1 MNKKLDLEK
10 SKQYTLSIRL
20 SADGFS
26 FSIYDPTEKA
36 SIIHTA
42 YRIEPNIS
50 LTANVKQAWAKN
62 EFLKL
67 PFKRVNLLI
76 DTPRYTT
83 VPLELF
89 EEAQAETIYYHNHP
103 RNLSEVVSYNILN
116 RSNCVIL
123 FSIDKSTYNLLYEYF
138 PQARLY
144 ATVCPVIEYL
154 CDRSRLGNNR
164 KLYAY
169 IQKKHIDILAFE
181 RGKLLF
187 ANTFPN
193 RGNADCIYF
202 ILNVWKQIGLE
213 QEIDEL
219 YLTGTPN
226 DKENFTDELRKYV
239 KIVSFMP
246 PIATYSRTDNQEPD
260 EVPYDIQALLM
271 SNL

>member
-1 MNKKLDLEK
+1 MNKELDLEK

-26 FSIYDPTEKA
+26 FSIYDPTEKV
-36 SIIHTA
+36 SIDHTR

-50 LTANVKQAWAKN
+50 LTANVKQAWAEN
-62 EFLKL
+62 DFLKL

-83 VPLELF
+83 VPLALF
-89 EEAQAETIYYHNHP
+89 EETQAETIYYHNHP
-103 RNLSEVVSYNILN
+103 RYLSEVVAHNILN
-116 RSNCVIL
+116 RSNCVLL
-123 FSIDKSTYNLLYEYF
+123 FAIDKSTYNLLYEYF

-144 ATVCPVIEYL
+144 ATVSPVIEYL

-202 ILNVWKQIGLE
+202 ILNVWKQIGLN
-213 QEIDEL
+213 QETDEL
-219 YLTGTPN
+219 HLTGIPEEKERFI
-226 DKENFTDELRKYV
+226 DKLRKYV
-239 KIVSFMP
+239 KIVNFMS
-246 PIATYSRTDNQEPD
+246 PIVSNRINNQET
-260 EVPYDIQALLM
+260 EEEIPYDIQVLLM